1 MANSVLHC
9 LDVGGI
15 TYGDAILYQRGG
27 KTILIDGGK
36 TKSAQTTT
44 SVVLGDDVTHKP
56 LDQQIREILNQPQ
69 AHVDLLVITH
79 CHSDHIGCLPQLL
92 DEDRLTCDWAL
103 VADPQLGYGITEAND
118 DIPAVGEM
126 SDATKLWLAMR
137 EEPLFDAS
145 DLEIAELIADSAQ
158 EFQNYLALVDSL
170 SNSLGNR
177 CVLYRG
183 PTNAL
188 SPGLTAL
195 LTEFS
200 GTGLKIYGPSGDHL
214 LLCAEVLEGRSE
226 DAIADALADGSR
238 SLIDAYR
245 AMVEALDAADQEDSG
260 DGDAVNC
267 QSLVMAVGGN
277 TDRVLLTGDMQFAQ
291 TNLSSE
297 ITAEVK
303 SLLDATVTDAP
314 FACVKLSHHGA
325 TNGQNQSILQKWA
338 AKKFIISTGST
349 SAKHPT
355 HLTLEALKALKVVD
369 NSVKWARVDMNGICT
384 LSKQGSTLT
393 LDTERLELNDETEA
407 AERTG
412 DEPGTAVAPAA
423 QPTVTAGAGG
433 IEVNVAAEGSL
444 TQVIVQGARVV
455 VTIDL
460 RGGDA
465 RRPLDRPVVEGGRSD
480 LGRLSVGGG
489 RSAGNGL
496 PRLLFV
502 TDPREL
508 ERRVTASAA
517 SLMKAELQR
526 AGQPL
531 LEGPGSQLLDLVHRQ
546 INSDRTIE
554 GVVLIGGYD
563 VVPSRIV
570 NTLPLELAGRRV
582 PDRDRLQVWS
592 DDGYGDRDGNGVPE
606 LPVSRVPDGGSADF
620 LFRCLGAVAVSRPR
634 QGSGIR
640 NMRRPFADNVFNILG
655 NRRLSVC
662 DTTPPAARPFDV
674 AGDCVYYMLHGMSSN
689 TAEFVGEDDAGEY
702 PLAINTGVIPS
713 AAPAVVFAGCCYGA
727 LIADQIARDAA
738 PGARVQPRPPR
749 ESIALTYLGRGSNAF
764 VGCTGVHY
772 SPTKGNLDYFGEP
785 MHRYFMREL
794 VAGSPPSRAL
804 FRAKHAYGDGIPH
817 RSGARPE
824 EIAYEHKILRQ
835 FTCLGLGW

>member
-9 LDVGGI
+9 LDVGAI
-15 TYGDAILYQRGG
+15 EYGDAILYQRGG

-36 TKSAQTTT
+36 TKSATATTA
-44 SVVLGDDVTHKP
+44 VVLGDDVTHKP
-56 LDQQIREILNQPQ
+56 LDQQIREILNQQ
-69 AHVDLLVITH
+69 KAHVDLLVITH
-79 CHSDHIGCLPQLL
+79 CHSDHIGCLPDLL
-92 DEDRLTCDWAL
+92 NQDRLTCDWAL
-103 VADPQLGYGITEAND
+103 VADPQFGYGITEDND
-118 DIPAVGEM
+118 DIPAVGDM
-126 SDATKLWLAMR
+126 SDEMKLWLALR

-145 DLEIAELIADSAQ
+145 DLEIAELIADSAA
-158 EFQNYLALVDSL
+158 EFQKYLALVDSL

-177 CVLYRG
+177 CVVYRG
-183 PTNAL
+183 PTNGL

-195 LTEFS
+195 LSEFS
-200 GTGLKIYGPSGDHL
+200 GTGLKIYGPSEEHL
-214 LLCAEVLEGRSE
+214 LLCAEVLEGRSG
-226 DAIADALADGSR
+226 DAIADALSDGSR

-245 AMVEALDAADQEDSG
+245 AIVEALDAADQEDSG

-267 QSLVMAVGGN
+267 QSIVMAVGGN
-277 TDRVLLTGDMQFAQ
+277 TDRVLLTGDMQFAKP
-291 TNLSSE
+291 NLGAE
-297 ITAEVK
+297 ITTHVK
-303 SLLDATVTDAP
+303 ALLNATLADAP

-325 TNGQNQSILQKWA
+325 TNGQNKTILENWG
-338 AKKFIISTGST
+338 AKKLIISTGSI
-349 SAKHPT
+349 SNKHPT
-355 HLTLEALKALKVVD
+355 HLTLEALKALD
-369 NSVKWARVDMNGICT
+369 DDVKWARVDMNGICIFR
-384 LSKQGSTLT
+384 KQGSTLK
-393 LDTERLELNDETEA
+393 LEPERLELNDITEA

-412 DEPGTAVAPAA
+412 DEPAAAVVAA
-423 QPTVTAGAGG
+423 VQPTVTAAAGG

-444 TQVIVQGARVV
+444 TQVTVQGSRVV

-460 RGGDA
+460 RNGDS
-465 RRPLDRPVVEGGRSD
+465 RRPLDWPVGESGRPD
-480 LGRLSVGGG
+480 LGRLNVGGG

-508 ERRVTASAA
+508 ERRITASAV
-517 SLMKAELQR
+517 SQMRVELQR
-526 AGQPL
+526 AGQQL
-531 LEGPGSQLLDLVHRQ
+531 LEAPGPQLLDLVSRH
-546 INSDRTIE
+546 INSDRSIE

-620 LFRCLGAVAVSRPR
+620 LFRCLDAAAVAAPR
-634 QGSGIR
+634 QGTGIR
-640 NMRRPFADNVFNILG
+640 NMRRPFADNVFRILG
-655 NRRLSVC
+655 SRRLSVC

-702 PLAINTGVIPS
+702 PLAIDAGGVP
-713 AAPAVVFAGCCYGA
+713 ARAPAVVFAGCCYGA

-738 PGARVQPRPPR
+738 PGARVQSRPPR
-749 ESIALTYLGRGSNAF
+749 ESIALTYLARGSNAF

-772 SPTKGNLDYFGEP
+772 SPTKGALNYFGEP
-785 MHRYFMREL
+785 MHRQFMEEL

-804 FRAKHAYGDGIPH
+804 FRAKHAYGRGIPH
-817 RSGARPE
+817 RDGARPE